1 MCVCSLPKSFSVKLF
16 MTLGETDKKE
26 TVYWDLGRECVTV
39 SSLMGSWDREGVC
52 YCVKLAES

>member
-1 MCVCSLPKSFSVKLF
+1 